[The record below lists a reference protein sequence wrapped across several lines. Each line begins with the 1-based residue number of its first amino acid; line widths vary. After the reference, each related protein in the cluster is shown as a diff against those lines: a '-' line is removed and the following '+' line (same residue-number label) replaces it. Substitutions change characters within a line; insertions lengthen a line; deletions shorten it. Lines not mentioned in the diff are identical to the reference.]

1 MTPTATQPTPPVI
14 HASNATGNLL
24 YDVLDIPGQPARIV
38 PQSRSLIL
46 EYGHRDLE
54 VAPQP
59 ETDTFL
65 LTIRTGP
72 ALAYDIITWTDAG
85 HLQDALDDAYTDVVD
100 ELDRWLNAT

>member
-1 MTPTATQPTPPVI
+1 MTPTATQSTPPVL

-24 YDVLDIPGQPARIV
+24 RDVLDIPGHPVRVV

-46 EYGHRDLE
+46 EYGSRDLL

-72 ALAYDIITWTDAG
+72 SLAYDLITWTDAG
-85 HLQDALDDAYTDVVD
+85 HLQHALNDAYTTNLD
-100 ELDRWLNAT
+100 EVKN